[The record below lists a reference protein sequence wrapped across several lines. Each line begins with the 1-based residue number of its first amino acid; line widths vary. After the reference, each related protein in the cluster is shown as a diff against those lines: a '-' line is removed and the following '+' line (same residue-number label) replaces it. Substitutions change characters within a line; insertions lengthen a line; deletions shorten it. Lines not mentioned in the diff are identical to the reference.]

1 MTPFPAGRV
10 GKNPPSLGGEEPLE
24 KAMAAHSSTLAWKI
38 PWTEEPGGLQSMDH
52 KVRYDLVTKQQQY
65 VKHIVSGI
73 VLQQPCGVDFRA
85 ALEIRRMRIREVVTK
100 PQRYHSEAEQR
111 LDPLDHV

>member
-1 MTPFPAGRV
+1 
-10 GKNPPSLGGEEPLE
+10 
-24 KAMAAHSSTLAWKI
+24 MAAHSSTLAWKI

-52 KVRYDLVTKQQQY
+52 KVRYDLVTEQQPY

-73 VLQQPCGVDFRA
+73 FLQQPCGVDFRA